1 MEKILVVEDD
11 KALSNG
17 IALAL
22 KAEGYLFL
30 QAHDLAEA
38 RKTLERQEIS
48 LVILDLNLPDGNGLT
63 FLSEI
68 KERQETPV
76 VILTANDLESM

>member
-1 MEKILVVEDD
+1 MEKILIVEDD

-30 QAHDLAEA
+30 QTYDLAEA
-38 RKTLERQEIS
+38 RKILDKEEIS
-48 LVILDLNLPDGNGLT
+48 LVILDLNLPDGSGLT
-63 FLSEI
+63 AYT
-68 KERQETPV
+68 Q
-76 VILTANDLESM
+76 N

>member
-1 MEKILVVEDD
+1 MEKILIVEDD

-63 FLSEI
+63 LLSEI
-68 KERQETPV
+68 KEKQEIGRAHV
-76 VILTANDLESM
+76 